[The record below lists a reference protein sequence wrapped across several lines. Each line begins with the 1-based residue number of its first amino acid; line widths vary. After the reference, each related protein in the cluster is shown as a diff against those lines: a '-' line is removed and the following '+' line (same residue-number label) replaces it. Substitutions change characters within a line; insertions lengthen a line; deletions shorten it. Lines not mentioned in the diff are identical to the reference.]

1 MEEIGRK
8 KQEKIEYKIETK
20 KLIKEAKQKYIDNL
34 SKKITDPNCR
44 QKVFWSSYKR
54 LLNNKKNTNIP
65 PIFDNGTLVSNF
77 KKKAEIFNQY
87 FAKQCTP
94 LENDSILPPMVDF
107 MTENRLSTFVI
118 CVQPRC
124 QGL

>member
-1 MEEIGRK
+1 MS
-8 KQEKIEYKIETK
+8 K
-20 KLIKEAKQKYIDNL
+20 KL
-34 SKKITDPNCR
+34 SDPNCG

-54 LLNNKKNTNIP
+54 LLNNKKNTNIT

-77 KKKAEIFNQY
+77 KNKAEIFNKY

-94 LENDSILPPMVDF
+94 LENDSILPLMVNC

-118 CVQPRC
+118 DEVKI
-124 QGL
+124 